1 LVLSA
6 GTRPG
11 RPPARKPLVARLR
24 DSRFLKRAPLNTETV
39 DEAQPKAGRRIRR
52 SLPISPLTLRI
63 LAVNMFALAIL
74 VVGLLY
80 LGQYQDNLIQ
90 SHLEALKGD
99 SRVFAGMI
107 AEGGTVGDLN
117 GLYTLSPR
125 PARSVIRRWVDATDV
140 RTRLFDPQG
149 GFFADSQTL
158 DGPNGTSID
167 WRLLAPPHSF
177 NTRVEEFIDFLSRQL
192 NTWPGRGTLPKYE
205 GDDRTAPL
213 AANPD
218 LTKALAGEVSG
229 RVWLD
234 GDGHLRLTAAAPVQR
249 LKLVLGAVL
258 LNGDGTGI
266 EDAIRSTQLDIAK
279 AFSAALAVTVLLSL
293 YLAGTIGRPIRR
305 LAQAAERLR
314 MGTGREDEIPDF
326 TSRRDEIGELSL
338 ALREMTAALRN
349 RMDAIEQ
356 FAADVA
362 HELKNPLSSLASAVE
377 TVGRVKEPAQQEK
390 LLRIIREDVTRLD
403 RLISDISNASR
414 LDAEL
419 SRTESHPVE
428 LETLL
433 STLAEIHRS
442 IDETRPGFTGPAEI
456 VLDVPKGL
464 VVRGMESRLGQV
476 FQNLIA
482 NAVSFSPPGGS
493 VRVVT
498 SRQGSQAVVTV
509 DDDGPGIPPA
519 KLDAIFDRFYSER
532 PSGEAFGT
540 HSGLGLSIAKQ
551 IVETLGGRVFAEN
564 RTGPNGEITGAR
576 FVVELPLA

>member
-1 LVLSA
+1 M
-6 GTRPG
+6 
-11 RPPARKPLVARLR
+11 
-24 DSRFLKRAPLNTETV
+24 
-39 DEAQPKAGRRIRR
+39 
-52 SLPISPLTLRI
+52 PISPLTLRI
-63 LAVNMFALAIL
+63 LAVNMLALAIL

-99 SRVFAGMI
+99 ARVFAGMV

-117 GLYTLSPR
+117 GQFALSPR
-125 PARSVIRRWVDATDV
+125 PARSVIRRWVDATEV

-149 GFFADSQTL
+149 AFFADSQTL
-158 DGPNGTSID
+158 DGPNGTNID
-167 WRLLAPPHSF
+167 WRLLPPPHSF
-177 NTRVEEFIDFLSRQL
+177 NTRVEAVIDLLSRQL
-192 NTWPGRGTLPKYE
+192 DTWPGRSTLPIYQ
-205 GDDRTAPL
+205 GDDRTSPL
-213 AANPD
+213 SANPD
-218 LTKALAGEVSG
+218 LGKALQGEVSG

-234 GDGHLRLTAAAPVQR
+234 GDGHLKLTAAAPVQR

-258 LNGDGTGI
+258 LNGDGAAI

-279 AFSAALAVTVLLSL
+279 AFAGSLAITVLLSL
-293 YLAGTIGRPIRR
+293 YLAGAIGRPIRR

-314 MGTGREDEIPDF
+314 LGTGREDEIPDF

-338 ALREMTAALRN
+338 ALREMTMALRN

-377 TVGRVKEPAQQEK
+377 TVGRVKDPAQQQR
-390 LLRIIREDVTRLD
+390 LLGIIREDVTRLD

-419 SRTESHPVE
+419 SRAESHPVD
-428 LETLL
+428 LGTLL

-442 IDETRPGFTGPAEI
+442 IDETRPGFAQPVDI
-456 VLDVPKGL
+456 LLDVPAGL
-464 VVRGMESRLGQV
+464 VVRGLESRLGQV

-482 NAVSFSPPGGS
+482 NAVSFSPPGGV
-493 VRVVT
+493 VRVVAL
-498 SRQGSQAVVTV
+498 RLGGNAVVTV
-509 DDDGPGIPPA
+509 EDQGPGIPPA
-519 KLDAIFDRFYSER
+519 KVEAIFDRFYSER
-532 PSGEAFGT
+532 PTGEAFGT

-551 IVETLGGRVFAEN
+551 IVETLGGRIYAEN
-564 RTGPNGEITGAR
+564 IADMVTGTTGAR
-576 FVVELPLA
+576 FVVQLPLA

>member
-1 LVLSA
+1 VLTAPRRGSRGA
-6 GTRPG
+6 LAAQAEDRPRAV
-11 RPPARKPLVARLR
+11 RPRLR
-24 DSRFLKRAPLNTETV
+24 R
-39 DEAQPKAGRRIRR
+39 
-52 SLPISPLTLRI
+52 LPISPLTLRI
-63 LAVNMFALAIL
+63 LAVNMLALAIL
-74 VVGLLY
+74 VSGLLY
-80 LGQYQDNLIQ
+80 LGQYQDNLIL

-99 SRVFAGMI
+99 ARVFAGMV
-107 AEGGTVGDLN
+107 AEGGTVGDVN
-117 GLYTLSPR
+117 GQFALSPR

-149 GFFADSQTL
+149 QFFADSQTL
-158 DGPNGTSID
+158 DGPNGTNID
-167 WRLLAPPHSF
+167 WRLLPPPHSF
-177 NTRVEEFIDFLSRQL
+177 KTKVAEFIDFLSRQFES
-192 NTWPGRGTLPKYE
+192 WPGRSTLALYQ

-218 LTKALAGEVSG
+218 LVKALQGEVSG

-234 GDGHLRLTAAAPVQR
+234 SDGHLKLTAAAPVQR

-258 LNGDGTGI
+258 LNGDGAAI

-279 AFSAALAVTVLLSL
+279 AFTASLAITVLLSL
-293 YLAGTIGRPIRR
+293 YLAGAIGRPIRR

-338 ALREMTAALRN
+338 ALRDMTAALRS

-377 TVGRVKEPAQQEK
+377 TVGRVKDPAQQER
-390 LLRIIREDVTRLD
+390 LLGIIREDVMRLD

-419 SRTESHPVE
+419 SRAESHPVE
-428 LETLL
+428 LGTLL
-433 STLAEIHRS
+433 STLAEVHRS
-442 IDETRPGFTGPAEI
+442 IDETRPGFDRPVDI
-456 VLDVPKGL
+456 VLDVPSGL
-464 VVRGMESRLGQV
+464 VVRGLESRLGQV

-493 VRVVT
+493 VRVVAR
-498 SRQGSQAVVTV
+498 RQGPNAIVTV
-509 DDDGPGIPPA
+509 EDDGPGIPPA
-519 KLDAIFDRFYSER
+519 KLEAIFDRFYSER

-540 HSGLGLSIAKQ
+540 HSGLGLSISKQ
-551 IVETLGGRVFAEN
+551 IVETLGGGVRAEN
-564 RTGPNGEITGAR
+564 IQRPDGSVAGAR
-576 FVVELPLA
+576 FVVQLPLA

>member
-1 LVLSA
+1 MVL
-6 GTRPG
+6 T
-11 RPPARKPLVARLR
+11 
-24 DSRFLKRAPLNTETV
+24 
-39 DEAQPKAGRRIRR
+39 AGRREPRTPAKLSAEERPPQVMRVTRR
-52 SLPISPLTLRI
+52 VMRISPLTLRI
-63 LAVNMFALAIL
+63 LAVNMLALAIL

-99 SRVFAGMI
+99 ARVFAGMV

-117 GLYTLSPR
+117 GQFALSPR
-125 PARSVIRRWVDATDV
+125 PARSVIRRWVDATQV
-140 RTRLFDPQG
+140 RTRLYDPQG
-149 GFFADSQTL
+149 AFFADSQTL
-158 DGPNGTSID
+158 DGPNGTNID
-167 WRLLAPPHSF
+167 WRLLPPPHSF
-177 NTRVEEFIDFLSRQL
+177 NTRVEAVIDMLSRQL
-192 NTWPGRGTLPKYE
+192 NTWPGRSTLPIYE
-205 GDDRTAPL
+205 GDDRTSPL
-213 AANPD
+213 SANPD
-218 LTKALAGEVSG
+218 LAKALQGEVSG

-258 LNGDGTGI
+258 LNGDGSAI

-279 AFSAALAVTVLLSL
+279 AFAGALAITVLLSL
-293 YLAGTIGRPIRR
+293 YLARAIGRPIRR

-314 MGTGREDEIPDF
+314 MGTGRDDEIPDF
-326 TSRRDEIGELSL
+326 TSRYDEIGELSL

-377 TVGRVKEPAQQEK
+377 TVGRVKDPAQQQR
-390 LLRIIREDVTRLD
+390 LLGIIREDVTRLD

-419 SRTESHPVE
+419 SRAESHPVD
-428 LETLL
+428 LGSLL
-433 STLAEIHRS
+433 STLVEIHRS
-442 IDETRPGFTGPAEI
+442 IDETRPGFTQPI
-456 VLDVPKGL
+456 DILLDIPEGL
-464 VVRGMESRLGQV
+464 VVRGLESRLGQV

-482 NAVSFSPPGGS
+482 NAVSFSPPGGT
-493 VRVVT
+493 VRVAA
-498 SRQGSQAVVTV
+498 SRQSGNAVVTV
-509 DDDGPGIPPA
+509 EDQGPGIPPA
-519 KLDAIFDRFYSER
+519 KVEAIFDRFYSER

-551 IVETLGGRVFAEN
+551 IVETLGGRIYAQNIDDSAAGV
-564 RTGPNGEITGAR
+564 IGAR
-576 FVVELPLA
+576 FVVQLPLE

>member
-1 LVLSA
+1 M
-6 GTRPG
+6 R
-11 RPPARKPLVARLR
+11 
-24 DSRFLKRAPLNTETV
+24 
-39 DEAQPKAGRRIRR
+39 
-52 SLPISPLTLRI
+52 ISPLTLRI
-63 LAVNMFALAIL
+63 LAVNMLALAIL

-80 LGQYQDNLIQ
+80 LGQYQDNLIE

-99 SRVFAGMI
+99 SRVFAGMV

-117 GLYTLSPR
+117 GLYALSPR

-167 WRLLAPPHSF
+167 WRLLPPPHSF
-177 NTRVEEFIDFLSRQL
+177 NTKVEAFIDFLSRQL
-192 NTWPGRGTLPKYE
+192 NTWPGRAKLPKYE

-213 AANPD
+213 TANPD
-218 LTKALAGEVSG
+218 LAKALQGEVSG

-258 LNGDGTGI
+258 LNGDGSVI

-279 AFSAALAVTVLLSL
+279 AFTGALLITVLLSL
-293 YLAGTIGRPIRR
+293 YLAGAIGRPIRR

-362 HELKNPLSSLASAVE
+362 HELKNPLSSLGSAVE
-377 TVGRVKEPAQQEK
+377 TVGRVKDPAQQQK
-390 LLRIIREDVTRLD
+390 LLSIIREDVTRLD

-419 SRTESHPVE
+419 SRAESHPVQ

-433 STLAEIHRS
+433 ETLAEIHRS
-442 IDETRPGFTGPAEI
+442 IDETRPGFTAPVEI
-456 VLDVPKGL
+456 ALDVPKGL

-482 NAVSFSPPGGS
+482 NAVSFSPPDS
-493 VRVVT
+493 TVWVAA
-498 SRQGSQAVVTV
+498 SRQGGSAIVTV
-509 DDDGPGIPPA
+509 EDQGPGIPPA

-540 HSGLGLSIAKQ
+540 HSGLGLSISKQ
-551 IVETLGGRVFAEN
+551 IVETLGGRIHAEN
-564 RTGPNGEITGAR
+564 RMDAKGEVAGAR
-576 FVVELPLA
+576 FVVQLPLA

>member
-1 LVLSA
+1 LVLTA
-6 GTRPG
+6 GIREG
-11 RPPARKPLVARLR
+11 RPAALASKIDGEERPRV
-24 DSRFLKRAPLNTETV
+24 
-39 DEAQPKAGRRIRR
+39 GRPMRR
-52 SLPISPLTLRI
+52 PFMRISPLTLRI
-63 LAVNMFALAIL
+63 LAVNMLALAIL

-80 LGQYQDNLIQ
+80 LGQYQDNLIR

-99 SRVFAGMI
+99 SRVFAGMV

-117 GLYTLSPR
+117 GQYALSPR
-125 PARSVIRRWVDATDV
+125 QARSVIRRWVDATEV

-149 GFFADSQTL
+149 AFFADSQTL
-158 DGPNGTSID
+158 DGPNGTNID
-167 WRLLAPPHSF
+167 WRLLPPPHSF
-177 NTRVEEFIDFLSRQL
+177 STRIEAVIDRLSRQFDS
-192 NTWPGRGTLPKYE
+192 WPGRSTLPLYE

-218 LTKALAGEVSG
+218 LSKALQGEVSG

-258 LNGDGTGI
+258 LNGDGEVI

-279 AFSAALAVTVLLSL
+279 AFAGALAITVLLSL
-293 YLAGTIGRPIRR
+293 YLAGAIGRPIRR

-377 TVGRVKEPAQQEK
+377 TVGRVKDPVQQER
-390 LLRIIREDVTRLD
+390 LLGIIREDVTRLD

-419 SRTESHPVE
+419 SRAESHPVD
-428 LETLL
+428 LGLLL

-442 IDETRPGFTGPAEI
+442 IDEKRPGFSRPVDIQLE
-456 VLDVPKGL
+456 VPKGL

-482 NAVSFSPPGGS
+482 NAVSFSPPDGA
-493 VRVVT
+493 VRVSA
-498 SRQGSQAVVTV
+498 SRQGGNAVVTV
-509 DDDGPGIPPA
+509 EDQGPGIPPA

-551 IVETLGGRVFAEN
+551 IVETLGGRIYAEN
-564 RTGPNGEITGAR
+564 IGGTAVTGAR
-576 FVVELPLA
+576 FVVQLPLA

>member
-1 LVLSA
+1 MVLIA
-6 GTRPG
+6 GTREG
-11 RPPARKPLVARLR
+11 RPAANAAKADAEDR
-24 DSRFLKRAPLNTETV
+24 
-39 DEAQPKAGRRIRR
+39 PKAMRRMRPFMR
-52 SLPISPLTLRI
+52 ISPLTLRI
-63 LAVNMFALAIL
+63 LAVNMLALAIL

-80 LGQYQDNLIQ
+80 LGQYQDNLVR

-99 SRVFAGMI
+99 SRVFAGMEV
-107 AEGGTVGDLN
+107 EGGTVGDLN
-117 GLYTLSPR
+117 GQYALSPSK
-125 PARSVIRRWVDATDV
+125 ARSVIRRWVDATGV

-149 GFFADSQTL
+149 ATFADSQTL
-158 DGPNGTSID
+158 DGPNGMQID
-167 WRLLAPPHSF
+167 WRLLSPPHSF
-177 NTRVEEFIDFLSRQL
+177 NTRVEAFIDLLSRQL
-192 NTWPGRGTLPKYE
+192 DTWPGRGTLPIYE

-218 LTKALAGEVSG
+218 LMKALQGEVSG

-234 GDGHLRLTAAAPVQR
+234 AEGHLRLTAAAPVQR

-258 LNGDGTGI
+258 LNGDGEVI

-279 AFSAALAVTVLLSL
+279 AFAGALAITVLLSL
-293 YLAGTIGRPIRR
+293 YLAGAIGRPIRR

-326 TSRRDEIGELSL
+326 TSRRDEIGDLSL

-377 TVGRVKEPAQQEK
+377 TVGRVKDPVQQER
-390 LLRIIREDVTRLD
+390 LLGIIREDVTRLD

-419 SRTESHPVE
+419 SRTESHPVD
-428 LETLL
+428 LGLLL

-442 IDETRPGFTGPAEI
+442 IDEKRPGFTRPI
-456 VLDVPKGL
+456 DIILDVPKGL

-482 NAVSFSPPGGS
+482 NAVSFSPPDS
-493 VRVVT
+493 AVRVSAV
-498 SRQGSQAVVTV
+498 RHGGQAVVMV
-509 DDDGPGIPPA
+509 EDQGPGIPPA
-519 KLDAIFDRFYSER
+519 KVEAIFDRFYSER

-551 IVETLGGRVFAEN
+551 IVETLGGRIHAEN
-564 RTGPNGEITGAR
+564 IGGAEVTGAR
-576 FVVELPLA
+576 FVVQLPLA

>member
-1 LVLSA
+1 
-6 GTRPG
+6 
-11 RPPARKPLVARLR
+11 
-24 DSRFLKRAPLNTETV
+24 
-39 DEAQPKAGRRIRR
+39 
-52 SLPISPLTLRI
+52 
-63 LAVNMFALAIL
+63 MFALAIL

-80 LGQYQDNLIQ
+80 LGQYQDNLIE

-99 SRVFAGMI
+99 SRVFAGMV
-107 AEGGTVGDLN
+107 AEGGTVGDIS

-125 PARSVIRRWVDATDV
+125 QARSVIRRWVDATDV

-158 DGPNGTSID
+158 EGPNGSSID
-167 WRLLAPPHSF
+167 WRLLPPPHSF
-177 NTRVEEFIDFLSRQL
+177 NTRVEAFIDFLARQFS
-192 NTWPGRGTLPKYE
+192 TWPGRGTLPKYL

-213 AANPD
+213 SANPD
-218 LTKALAGEVSG
+218 LLKALQGEVSG

-234 GDGHLRLTAAAPVQR
+234 SDGHLTLTAAAPVQR

-258 LNGDGTGI
+258 LNGDGQVI
-266 EDAIRSTQLDIAK
+266 EDAIHSTQLDIAK
-279 AFSAALAVTVLLSL
+279 AFMAALAVTVLLSL

-314 MGTGREDEIPDF
+314 MGKGREDEIPDF

-338 ALREMTAALRN
+338 ALREMTEALRN

-377 TVGRVKEPAQQEK
+377 TVGRVKDEVQKQK
-390 LLRIIREDVTRLD
+390 LLGIIRQDVTRLD

-419 SRTESHPVE
+419 SRAESHPVE

-442 IDETRPGFTGPAEI
+442 IDETRPGFTDRPVEI

-464 VVRGMESRLGQV
+464 VACVGWRAGLGQV

-493 VRVVT
+493 VRVAA
-498 SRQGSQAVVTV
+498 SRQGGRAVIMVK
-509 DDDGPGIPPA
+509 DDGPGIPPA
-519 KLDAIFDRFYSER
+519 KLEAIFDRFYSER

-540 HSGLGLSIAKQ
+540 HSGLGLSISKQ
-551 IVETLGGRVFAEN
+551 IVETLGGQIYAEN
-564 RTGPNGEITGAR
+564 DMSPDGQEGHRR
-576 FVVELPLA
+576 SCFVVYNCRAGVKCTQVWLAR

>member
-1 LVLSA
+1 MLSA

-11 RPPARKPLVARLR
+11 RPPARKPLLTRLIEAWASRKSRAIVA
-24 DSRFLKRAPLNTETV
+24 PETKPT
-39 DEAQPKAGRRIRR
+39 ARRIRR
-52 SLPISPLTLRI
+52 RLPVSPLTLRI

-80 LGQYQDNLIQ
+80 LGQYQNNLIE

-99 SRVFAGMI
+99 SRVFAGMV
-107 AEGGTVGDLN
+107 AEGGTVGDLT
-117 GLYTLSPR
+117 GFYTLSPR
-125 PARSVIRRWVDATDV
+125 QSRAVIRRWVDATDV

-167 WRLLAPPHSF
+167 WRLLPPPHSF
-177 NTRVEEFIDFLSRQL
+177 NTRVEAFIDFLSRQL
-192 NTWPGRGTLPKYE
+192 NTWPGRGTLPKYL
-205 GDDRTAPL
+205 GDDRTAPIS
-213 AANPD
+213 ANPD
-218 LTKALAGEVSG
+218 LLKALQGEVSG

-234 GDGHLRLTAAAPVQR
+234 SDGHLKLTAAAPVQR

-258 LNGDGTGI
+258 LNGDGQVI

-279 AFSAALAVTVLLSL
+279 AFTAALAVTVLLSL
-293 YLAGTIGRPIRR
+293 YLAGAIGRPIRR

-314 MGTGREDEIPDF
+314 MGKGREDEIPDF
-326 TSRRDEIGELSL
+326 TSRRDEIGALAL
-338 ALREMTAALRN
+338 ALREMTEALRN

-377 TVGRVKEPAQQEK
+377 TVGRVKDEVQKEK
-390 LLRIIREDVTRLD
+390 LLGIIRQDVTRLD

-419 SRTESHPVE
+419 SRAESHPVE

-442 IDETRPGFTGPAEI
+442 IDETRAGFDRAVEI

-493 VRVVT
+493 VRVAAA
-498 SRQGSQAVVTV
+498 RQSGRAVVTV
-509 DDDGPGIPPA
+509 EDDGPGIPPA
-519 KLDAIFDRFYSER
+519 KLEAIFDRFYSER

-540 HSGLGLSIAKQ
+540 HSGLGLSISKQ
-551 IVETLGGRVFAEN
+551 IVETLGGRIYAAN
-564 RTGPNGEITGAR
+564 RAGADNQVAGAR

>member
-11 RPPARKPLVARLR
+11 GRPARKPLLARLKGVWAAKPR
-24 DSRFLKRAPLNTETV
+24 ITGATGTTP
-39 DEAQPKAGRRIRR
+39 AARRIRR
-52 SLPISPLTLRI
+52 RLPVSPLTLRI
-63 LAVNMFALAIL
+63 LAVNMLALAIL

-80 LGQYQDNLIQ
+80 LGQYQDNLIL

-99 SRVFAGMI
+99 ARVFAGMV
-107 AEGGTVGDLN
+107 AEGGVTGSDIN
-117 GLYTLSPR
+117 GQYALSPR

-140 RTRLFDPQG
+140 RTRMFDPQG

-167 WRLLAPPHSF
+167 WRVLPPPHSF
-177 NTRVEEFIDFLSRQL
+177 STHVEELADLFLRQFD
-192 NTWPGRGTLPKYE
+192 TWPGRGTLPLYK
-205 GDDRTAPL
+205 GDERTAPL
-213 AANPD
+213 SANPD
-218 LTKALAGEVSG
+218 LASALQGEVSG

-234 GDGHLRLTAAAPVQR
+234 SDGHLKLTAAAPVQR

-258 LNGDGTGI
+258 LNGDGGVI
-266 EDAIRSTQLDIAK
+266 EDAIRSTQIDIAK
-279 AFSAALAVTVLLSL
+279 AFAGALAITVLLSL
-293 YLAGTIGRPIRR
+293 YLAGAIGRPIRR

-338 ALREMTAALRN
+338 ALREMTGALRN

-377 TVGRVKEPAQQEK
+377 TVGRVTDPLQQQR
-390 LLRIIREDVTRLD
+390 LLGIIREDVTRLD

-419 SRTESHPVE
+419 SRAESHPVE
-428 LETLL
+428 LRTLLETLV
-433 STLAEIHRS
+433 EIHRS
-442 IDETRPGFTGPAEI
+442 IDETRPGFSEPVTI
-456 VLDVPKGL
+456 VLDTPAGL
-464 VVRGMESRLGQV
+464 VVRGLESRLGQV

-482 NAVSFSPPGGS
+482 NAVSFSPPGG
-493 VRVVT
+493 
-498 SRQGSQAVVTV
+498 TV
-509 DDDGPGIPPA
+509 WVSATRSGGKATVIVEDQGPGIPPA

-540 HSGLGLSIAKQ
+540 HSGLGLSISKQ
-551 IVETLGGRVFAEN
+551 IVETLAGRVYAEN
-564 RTGPNGEITGAR
+564 RIDDDGAVAGAR

>member
-1 LVLSA
+1 MRV
-6 GTRPG
+6 TR
-11 RPPARKPLVARLR
+11 RVMR
-24 DSRFLKRAPLNTETV
+24 
-39 DEAQPKAGRRIRR
+39 
-52 SLPISPLTLRI
+52 ISPLTLRI
-63 LAVNMFALAIL
+63 LAVNMLALAIL

-99 SRVFAGMI
+99 ARVFAGMV

-117 GLYTLSPR
+117 GQFALSPR
-125 PARSVIRRWVDATDV
+125 PARSVIRRWVDATQV
-140 RTRLFDPQG
+140 RTRLYDPQG
-149 GFFADSQTL
+149 AFFADSQTL
-158 DGPNGTSID
+158 DGPNGTNID
-167 WRLLAPPHSF
+167 WRLLPPPHSF
-177 NTRVEEFIDFLSRQL
+177 NTRVEAVIDMLSRQL
-192 NTWPGRGTLPKYE
+192 NTWPGRSTLPIYE
-205 GDDRTAPL
+205 GDDRTSPL
-213 AANPD
+213 SANPD
-218 LTKALAGEVSG
+218 LAKALQGEVSG

-258 LNGDGTGI
+258 LNGDGSAI

-279 AFSAALAVTVLLSL
+279 AFAGALAITVLLSL
-293 YLAGTIGRPIRR
+293 YLARAIGRPIRR

-314 MGTGREDEIPDF
+314 MGTGRDDEIPDF
-326 TSRRDEIGELSL
+326 TSRYDEIGELSL

-377 TVGRVKEPAQQEK
+377 TVGRVKDPAQQQR
-390 LLRIIREDVTRLD
+390 LLGIIREDVTRLD

-419 SRTESHPVE
+419 SRAESHPVD
-428 LETLL
+428 LGSLL
-433 STLAEIHRS
+433 STLVEIHRS
-442 IDETRPGFTGPAEI
+442 IDETRPGFTQPI
-456 VLDVPKGL
+456 DILLDIPEGL
-464 VVRGMESRLGQV
+464 VVRGLESRLGQV

-482 NAVSFSPPGGS
+482 NAVSFSPPGGT
-493 VRVVT
+493 VRVAA
-498 SRQGSQAVVTV
+498 SRQSGNAVVTV
-509 DDDGPGIPPA
+509 EDQGPGIPPA
-519 KLDAIFDRFYSER
+519 KVEAIFDRFYSER

-551 IVETLGGRVFAEN
+551 IVETLGGRIYAQNIDDSAAGV
-564 RTGPNGEITGAR
+564 IGAR
-576 FVVELPLA
+576 FVVQLPLE

>member
-1 LVLSA
+1 MVLSA
-6 GTRPG
+6 GTRAD
-11 RPPARKPLVARLR
+11 RPPERKSLVSRL
-24 DSRFLKRAPLNTETV
+24 SGFKPFGLRAAAE
-39 DEAQPKAGRRIRR
+39 DGPKAARRPRR
-52 SLPISPLTLRI
+52 FMRISPLTLRI
-63 LAVNMFALAIL
+63 LAVNMLALAIL

-80 LGQYQDNLIQ
+80 LGQYQDNLIE

-99 SRVFAGMI
+99 SRVFAGMV

-117 GLYTLSPR
+117 GLYALSPR

-167 WRLLAPPHSF
+167 WRLLPPPHSF
-177 NTRVEEFIDFLSRQL
+177 NTKVEAFIDFLSRQL
-192 NTWPGRGTLPKYE
+192 NTWPGRSKLPKYE

-218 LTKALAGEVSG
+218 LAKALQGEVSG

-258 LNGDGTGI
+258 LNGDGSVI

-279 AFSAALAVTVLLSL
+279 AFSGALAITVLLSL
-293 YLAGTIGRPIRR
+293 YLAGAISRPIRR

-377 TVGRVKEPAQQEK
+377 TVGRVKDPAQQQK
-390 LLRIIREDVTRLD
+390 LLSIIREDVTRLD

-419 SRTESHPVE
+419 SRAESHPVQ

-433 STLAEIHRS
+433 ETLAEIHRS
-442 IDETRPGFTGPAEI
+442 IDETRPGFTEPVEI
-456 VLDVPKGL
+456 TLDAPKGL

-482 NAVSFSPPGGS
+482 NAVSFSPPDS
-493 VRVVT
+493 TVRVAV
-498 SRQGSQAVVTV
+498 SRQGGNAIVTV
-509 DDDGPGIPPA
+509 EDQGPGIPPA

-540 HSGLGLSIAKQ
+540 HSGLGLSISKQ
-551 IVETLGGRVFAEN
+551 IVETLGGRIYAEN
-564 RTGPNGEITGAR
+564 RMDAKGDVAGAR
-576 FVVELPLA
+576 FVVQLPLA

>member
-1 LVLSA
+1 LVLTA
-6 GTRPG
+6 GIREG
-11 RPPARKPLVARLR
+11 RPAALASKIDGEERPRV
-24 DSRFLKRAPLNTETV
+24 
-39 DEAQPKAGRRIRR
+39 GRPMRR
-52 SLPISPLTLRI
+52 PFMRVSPLTLRI
-63 LAVNMFALAIL
+63 LAVNMLALAIL

-80 LGQYQDNLIQ
+80 LGQYQDNLIR

-99 SRVFAGMI
+99 SRVFAGMV

-117 GLYTLSPR
+117 GQYALSPR
-125 PARSVIRRWVDATDV
+125 QARSVIRRWVDATEV

-149 GFFADSQTL
+149 AFFADSQTL
-158 DGPNGTSID
+158 DGPNGTNID
-167 WRLLAPPHSF
+167 WRLLPPPHSF
-177 NTRVEEFIDFLSRQL
+177 STRIEAVIDRLSRQFDS
-192 NTWPGRGTLPKYE
+192 WPGRSTLPLYE

-218 LTKALAGEVSG
+218 LNKALQGEVSG

-258 LNGDGTGI
+258 LNGDGEVI

-279 AFSAALAVTVLLSL
+279 AFAGALAITVLLSL
-293 YLAGTIGRPIRR
+293 YLAGAIGRPIRR

-377 TVGRVKEPAQQEK
+377 TVGRVKDPVQQER
-390 LLRIIREDVTRLD
+390 LLGIIREDVTRLD

-419 SRTESHPVE
+419 SRAESHPVD
-428 LETLL
+428 LGLLL

-442 IDETRPGFTGPAEI
+442 IDEKRPGFSRPVDIE
-456 VLDVPKGL
+456 LDVPKGL
-464 VVRGMESRLGQV
+464 VARGMESRLGQV

-482 NAVSFSPPGGS
+482 NAVSFSPPGGA
-493 VRVVT
+493 VRVSA
-498 SRQGSQAVVTV
+498 SRQGGNAVVTV
-509 DDDGPGIPPA
+509 EDQGPGIPPA

-551 IVETLGGRVFAEN
+551 IVETLGGRIHAEN
-564 RTGPNGEITGAR
+564 IGGTAVTGAR
-576 FVVELPLA
+576 FVVQLPLA

>member
-1 LVLSA
+1 MVLSA
-6 GTRPG
+6 DTRADR
-11 RPPARKPLVARLR
+11 RPPRKTLTARLAGIKSLAFSTGA
-24 DSRFLKRAPLNTETV
+24 DDT
-39 DEAQPKAGRRIRR
+39 PKAKPQRRRLFRI
-52 SLPISPLTLRI
+52 SLLTLRI
-63 LAVNMFALAIL
+63 LAVNMLALAIL

-80 LGQYQDNLIQ
+80 LGQYQDNLIE

-99 SRVFAGMI
+99 SRVFAGMV

-117 GLYTLSPR
+117 GLYALSPR

-167 WRLLAPPHSF
+167 WRLLPPPHSF
-177 NTRVEEFIDFLSRQL
+177 NTKVEAFIDFLSRQL
-192 NTWPGRGTLPKYE
+192 DTWPGRANLPKYL

-213 AANPD
+213 SANPD
-218 LTKALAGEVSG
+218 LAKALAGEVSG

-258 LNGDGTGI
+258 LNGDGSVI

-279 AFSAALAVTVLLSL
+279 AFSGALAITVLLSL
-293 YLAGTIGRPIRR
+293 YLAGAISRPIRR

-377 TVGRVKEPAQQEK
+377 TLVRIKDEGQQRK
-390 LLRIIREDVTRLD
+390 LLGIIREDVTRLD

-442 IDETRPGFTGPAEI
+442 IDETRPGFTEPVQI
-456 VLDVPKGL
+456 VIDAPEGL

-482 NAVSFSPPGGS
+482 NAVSFSPPDS
-493 VRVVT
+493 AVRVAVT
-498 SRQGSQAVVTV
+498 RQGDNAVVTV
-509 DDDGPGIPPA
+509 DDEGPGIPPA

-551 IVETLGGRVFAEN
+551 IVETLGGRIYAEN
-564 RTGPNGEITGAR
+564 RMDAQGNVAGAR
-576 FVVELPLA
+576 FVVQLPLA

>member
-1 LVLSA
+1 MVLSA

-11 RPPARKPLVARLR
+11 RRSARKPLADRLR
-24 DSRFLKRAPLNTETV
+24 GIRLRPLRAGTDRE
-39 DEAQPKAGRRIRR
+39 QPKAISRKVRRR
-52 SLPISPLTLRI
+52 LPISPLTLRI

-80 LGQYQDNLIQ
+80 LGQYQDNLIE

-99 SRVFAGMI
+99 SRVFAGMV

-117 GLYTLSPR
+117 GLYALSPR
-125 PARSVIRRWVDATDV
+125 QARSVIRRWVDATDV

-192 NTWPGRGTLPKYE
+192 DTWPGRATLPKYE

-218 LTKALAGEVSG
+218 LAKALQGEVSG

-234 GDGHLRLTAAAPVQR
+234 SDGHLKLTAAAPVQR

-258 LNGDGTGI
+258 LNGDGQVI

-279 AFSAALAVTVLLSL
+279 AFSAAFAVTILLSL

-419 SRTESHPVE
+419 SRTESHPVS

-442 IDETRPGFTGPAEI
+442 IDEHRPGFTEPVEI
-456 VLDVPKGL
+456 TLDVPRGL

-493 VRVVT
+493 VRVVAT
-498 SRQGSQAVVTV
+498 RQGSRAVVTV
-509 DDDGPGIPPA
+509 EDDGPGIPPA

-551 IVETLGGRVFAEN
+551 IVETLGGRIFAEN
-564 RTGPNGEITGAR
+564 RPGPADTIAGAR

>member
-1 LVLSA
+1 MTLI
-6 GTRPG
+6 
-11 RPPARKPLVARLR
+11 
-24 DSRFLKRAPLNTETV
+24 
-39 DEAQPKAGRRIRR
+39 AGRRGATFSSKDADPDVGVSKPEEEGRR
-52 SLPISPLTLRI
+52 PAQRRRWMFMRISPLTLRI
-63 LAVNMFALAIL
+63 LAVNMLALAIL

-99 SRVFAGMI
+99 ARVFAGMV

-117 GLYTLSPR
+117 GQYALSTAR
-125 PARSVIRRWVDATDV
+125 ARSVIRRWVDATEV
-140 RTRLFDPQG
+140 HTRLFDPQG
-149 GFFADSQTL
+149 AYFADSQTL

-167 WRLLAPPHSF
+167 WRYLPPPHSF
-177 NTRVEEFIDFLSRQL
+177 NTRIAAFVDFLSRQL
-192 NTWPGRGTLPKYE
+192 NTWPGRSTLPRYD

-218 LTKALAGEVSG
+218 LVKALQGEVSG

-234 GDGHLRLTAAAPVQR
+234 GDGHLRLTAAAPIQR

-258 LNGDGTGI
+258 LNGDGAVI

-279 AFSAALAVTVLLSL
+279 AFAGALAITVLLSL
-293 YLAGTIGRPIRR
+293 YLAGAIGRPIRR

-377 TVGRVKEPAQQEK
+377 TVGRVKDPAQQAR
-390 LLRIIREDVTRLD
+390 LLGIIREDVTRLD

-419 SRTESHPVE
+419 SRAESHPVV

-433 STLAEIHRS
+433 STLAEIHMS
-442 IDETRPGFTGPAEI
+442 IDETRPGFTRPVDIE
-456 VLDVPKGL
+456 LDVPKGL

-482 NAVSFSPPGGS
+482 NAVSFSPPGGKVTVAA
-493 VRVVT
+493 VRQ
-498 SRQGSQAVVTV
+498 SGSAVVTV
-509 DDDGPGIPPA
+509 SDQGPGIPPG
-519 KLDAIFDRFYSER
+519 KLEAIFDRFYSER

-540 HSGLGLSIAKQ
+540 HSGLGLSISKQ
-551 IVETLGGRVFAEN
+551 IVETLGGRIHAEN
-564 RTGPNGEITGAR
+564 IGGDAVSGAR
-576 FVVELPLA
+576 FVVQLPLA